1 MKHIS
6 DENIY
11 LYVINRELLGTE
23 ELRNTVRHLS
33 ECSECREFAEMTRSF
48 LKEYDNI
55 GNLGLDSE
63 LRHSN
68 FRIVRQ
74 GRTVGRSEVPESDL
88 SLFKLKPLRIYDDTP
103 AQFSKLAA
111 EQKPEDLDRFRHI
124 LTYASAHK
132 FVLLRVLYNPAKKEY
147 DLYLVCDD
155 MSKVG
160 NALIN
165 FEGEEAEYVA
175 DNNGIVKLNRDFI
188 SENVNVYIHLPISQ
202 FEIDINQVLRGDKC
216 LEITSKEKIT
226 LKLLKLNGE
235 VKAVMNFAREF
246 GPGRLKAIVL
256 FGDNFEKHYSCDIHE
271 GTFSFPRTGLNKV
284 KIVLVQK
291 Q

>member
-1 MKHIS
+1 MRHIS

-11 LYVINRELLGTE
+11 LYVINREMLGTE
-23 ELRNTVRHLS
+23 ELKYVDRHFS
-33 ECSECREFAEMTRSF
+33 VCSECREFAELALSF
-48 LKEYDNI
+48 LKEYDSI
-55 GNLGLDSE
+55 GSFGLDSK
-63 LRHSN
+63 LRHTD
-68 FRIVRQ
+68 FRMVRQ
-74 GRTVGRSEVPESDL
+74 GRSVSSSEVPESISNVFTL
-88 SLFKLKPLRIYDDTP
+88 QPIRIYSDNGT
-103 AQFSKLAA
+103 QFPKLAA

-124 LTYASAHK
+124 FTYASAHK

-175 DNNGIVKLNRDFI
+175 DNNGIIKLHRDFI
-188 SENVNVYIHLPISQ
+188 SENVNVYIHLPISR
-202 FEIDINQVLRGDKC
+202 FDIDINQVLPGDKS
-216 LEITSKEKIT
+216 LEATSKEKIT
-226 LKLLKLNGE
+226 LKLQKRNME
-235 VKAVMNFAREF
+235 VNAAINFVRDYD
-246 GPGRLKAIVL
+246 PGKLKAIVL
-256 FGDNFEKHYSCDIHE
+256 YGDNFEKHYSCDIRE
-271 GTFSFPRTGLNKV
+271 NTFSFPWSGLNKV